1 MNDEYLSLTLLSL
14 PGETEADFKRRLSGF
29 WTHMLR
35 NRPDDYEKV
44 YAETAAFER
53 HGEGLSR
60 KYLIEAGVSDLL
72 TRELRAQKLEF
83 LPVDE
88 DDVYSKY
95 EATPPEWFWI
105 EH

>member
-1 MNDEYLSLTLLSL
+1 MSDYLCLTLVGK
-14 PGETEADFKRRLSGF
+14 PREPEPDFKARLTAF

-35 NRPDDYEKV
+35 NRPDDYERV
-44 YAETAAFER
+44 YAEATAFGSADGKPTRQYFV
-53 HGEGLSR
+53 
-60 KYLIEAGVSDLL
+60 EAGAVGVLAGELATAGVDL
-72 TRELRAQKLEF
+72 

-95 EATPPEWFWI
+95 EASSPDWFQI